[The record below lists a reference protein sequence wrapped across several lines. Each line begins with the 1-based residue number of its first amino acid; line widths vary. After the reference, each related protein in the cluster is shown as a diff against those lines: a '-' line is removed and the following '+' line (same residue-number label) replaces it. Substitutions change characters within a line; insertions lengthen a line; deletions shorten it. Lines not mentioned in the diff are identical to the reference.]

1 MNCPSR
7 NDETLGHDGW
17 NQSPARLSADL
28 TTRQDLNG
36 IANVRVQREHGS
48 KPGDAEEEVRLTEKH
63 GDIPHQDNTMKGKGG
78 EEVVVDA
85 EKRAADDQKT
95 LGDNNGPPGGLGL
108 FQRYS
113 QRGFQILTKY
123 VKFIGPGFMIAVA

>member
-17 NQSPARLSADL
+17 NQSPARLSADT

-36 IANVRVQREHGS
+36 IANAREQREHGLKTS
-48 KPGDAEEEVRLTEKH
+48 SIEEEARITETPCDEPAGKEKAENNE
-63 GDIPHQDNTMKGKGG
+63 GELVDAGKG
-78 EEVVVDA
+78 
-85 EKRAADDQKT
+85 T
-95 LGDNNGPPGGLGL
+95 LELQSSPEDNKPPHRGLEHV
-108 FQRYS
+108 QRYS
-113 QRGFQILTKY
+113 RRGVQILTKY

>member
-36 IANVRVQREHGS
+36 IANAREQRQHGS
-48 KPGDAEEEVRLTEKH
+48 KPGDAEEEVRITEKH
-63 GDIPHQDNTMKGKGG
+63 GDIPHDDNTVKGKRG
-78 EEVVVDA
+78 EEVVVNTG
-85 EKRAADDQKT
+85 KRFTDDQRS
-95 LGDNNGPPGGLGL
+95 LGDNNGPPGDLGF

-113 QRGFQILTKY
+113 QRGFQILAKY